1 MDYSK
6 AEATVTNIQEAI
18 ELSDKLIGELTE
30 AILQTSVGSITTL
43 QEKIT
48 QLKSTLDAAKTTIEG
63 LIPTMKSIESDVKGS

>member
-48 QLKSTLDAAKTTIEG
+48 QLKSTLEAAKTTIEG